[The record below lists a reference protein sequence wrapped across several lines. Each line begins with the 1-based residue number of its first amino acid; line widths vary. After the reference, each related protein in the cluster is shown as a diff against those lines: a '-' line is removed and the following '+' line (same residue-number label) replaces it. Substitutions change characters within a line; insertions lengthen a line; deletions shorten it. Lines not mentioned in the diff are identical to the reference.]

1 VGLCR
6 SVARQQSVLIAR
18 VRNQWWIVAATL
30 ALVVAKSAPAQTAAQ
45 QQLTRDIYQE
55 LVELNTTA
63 SLGDTLQ
70 AAQAMAARLIAGG
83 LPAADVQ
90 VLQSAPK
97 RGNLVARYRGTG
109 RQRPLLLV
117 AHLDVVEARRE
128 DWHTDPF
135 KLVEQDGYY
144 YGRGTQDDK
153 YMAAAFVANL
163 IRYRQ
168 EGYRPDRDLILLLE
182 TDEETSDKLKLG
194 MRWVLENHRPLIDA
208 ELALNE
214 GGSVAVR
221 DGKPTWN
228 SVQTT
233 EKLYQD
239 FWLEARNRGGHS
251 SQPRRDNAIYE
262 LTTALTRIAEYEFP
276 AEFNDTTRAYFEQM
290 SALETGQT
298 ASDMKAVLAPA
309 PDPAAL
315 ARLSALPPYNALLRT
330 TCVATRLTGG
340 HADNA
345 LPQQARAMLN
355 CRIMPGHGPD
365 EIREQL
371 IKVIANGQ
379 ITVTAEAADTPSAP
393 SPLDPRVMKPIEQLT
408 QQFWPGIAVLPVMS
422 AGATDSRFLR
432 NAGIPSYGH
441 SGLASDIFDNR
452 AHGQDERVSVKSFR
466 DGQEYL
472 YRLVKLIAGGR

>member
-1 VGLCR
+1 MDFPRL
-6 SVARQQSVLIAR
+6 
-18 VRNQWWIVAATL
+18 RNQWALLLVLGTGAAST
-30 ALVVAKSAPAQTAAQ
+30 AAAQSPAQR
-45 QQLTRDIYQE
+45 QLTREIYQE
-55 LVELNTTA
+55 LVEINTTA
-63 SLGDTLQ
+63 SSGDTLQ

-83 LPAADVQ
+83 LSAADVQ

-97 RGNLVARYRGTG
+97 RGNLVARFRGTG

-135 KLVEQDGYY
+135 KLIEQDGYY
-144 YGRGTQDDK
+144 YGRGTGDDK

-168 EGYRPDRDLILLLE
+168 ENYRPDRDLILLLE
-182 TDEETSDKLKLG
+182 TDEEGADEHKLG
-194 MRWVLENHRPLIDA
+194 MRWVLEHHRPLIDA

-214 GGSVAVR
+214 GGGVAVR
-221 DGKPTWN
+221 DGKPVWN
-228 SVQTT
+228 TVQTS

-239 FWLEARNRGGHS
+239 FWLEAHNRGGHS

-262 LTTALTRIAEYEFP
+262 LSAALAKLAQYEFP
-276 AEFNDTTRAYFEQM
+276 LEFNATTRLYFERM

-298 ASDMKAVLAPA
+298 AADMKAILAPV
-309 PDPAAL
+309 PDAAAL
-315 ARLSALPPYNALLRT
+315 VRLSALPPYNAQLRT
-330 TCVATRLTGG
+330 TCIATRLAGG

-355 CRIMPGHGPD
+355 CRILPGHSAD
-365 EIREQL
+365 ETRQQL
-371 IKVIANGQ
+371 IRIVANDQ
-379 ITVTAEAADTPSAP
+379 ITVTAEVADTPSSP
-393 SPLDPRVMKPIEQLT
+393 SPLDPRVLKPIEQLT
-408 QQFWPGIAVLPVMS
+408 QKFWPGIPVLPFMG

-432 NAGIPSYGH
+432 NAGIASYGH

-452 AHGQDERVSVKSFR
+452 AHGQDERVSVKAFR
-466 DGQEYL
+466 EGQEYL
-472 YRLVKLIAGGR
+472 YQLVKLIGGGR